1 MFPLFI
7 FRPSNGLLKK
17 IDEKRG
23 YDIITNGLEV
33 VLPDD
38 LKLKQIRMK
47 KLEQFWV
54 VPNEE
59 AVTTKS
65 VALKTHYRMEN
76 CLN

>member
-1 MFPLFI
+1 MNKGDI
-7 FRPSNGLLKK
+7 LK
-17 IDEKRG
+17 IQRG
-23 YDIITNGLEV
+23 TKGSGDDIITNGLEV
-33 VLPDD
+33 TLPDD

-47 KLEQFWV
+47 KLERFWV
-54 VPNEE
+54 VPNEA